1 MVGAAAGGKLR
12 FAEGGAVMRVVKW
25 SYPIARVSGIELKV
39 HATFLLL
46 LAFVAW
52 MYYQNGGWLAAL
64 TGIVFICLLFLCV
77 LLHEFGHAF
86 AARYFGIRT
95 PDITLLPIGGVARLE
110 RMPENP
116 MQELIVAVAGP
127 AVNVVIALVL
137 WLVLGMPMSRRDL
150 MDFEVQGGGMV
161 ERIFQV
167 NVMLILFNLIPAFP
181 MDGGRILRALLG
193 MKFDHGR
200 ATMVAARVGQAI
212 AVVFVVIGIFDNV
225 FLVFIGLFVFSGA
238 QQELRYAKFRSAVT
252 GLRVSDAM
260 ITRFQSFA
268 GTDSV
273 SDAAADAVTDAQ
285 PIFPVTDDR
294 LRVTGMVLRKDLLAR
309 ADEGRA
315 GSVAEIAKAVPVVAA
330 TAGFEDA
337 FALMRR
343 SGNSVLPVVN
353 PAGQV
358 VGLVSLQL
366 LSKRTG
372 VASA

>member
-1 MVGAAAGGKLR
+1 M
-12 FAEGGAVMRVVKW
+12 KW

-46 LAFVAW
+46 LVFVAW
-52 MYYQNGGWLAAL
+52 MYWQSGGAAAAL
-64 TGIVFICLLFLCV
+64 FGVAFILLLFLCV

-127 AVNVVIALVL
+127 AVNVVIAMVL
-137 WLVLGMPMSRRDL
+137 WFVLGMPMGQRDL
-150 MDFEVQGGGMV
+150 LDFEIQGGGLAQ
-161 ERIFQV
+161 RILQV
-167 NVMLILFNLIPAFP
+167 NVMLVVFNLIPAFP

-193 MKFDHGR
+193 MKFDHQR
-200 ATMVAARVGQAI
+200 ATMVAARVGQVI
-212 AVVFVVIGIFDNV
+212 AVGFVIVGFFDNL
-225 FLVFIGLFVFSGA
+225 FLIFIGLFVFSGA
-238 QQELRYAKFRSAVT
+238 QQELRYAKFRSAVAQS
-252 GLRVSDAM
+252 RVSDAM
-260 ITRFQSFA
+260 ISRFQSFA
-268 GTDSV
+268 GSV
-273 SDAAADAVTDAQ
+273 DVADAAADAAKDSQ

-294 LRVTGMVLRKDLLAR
+294 LRVTGMVSRKDLLAR
-309 ADEGRA
+309 ASEGRA
-315 GSVAEIAKAVPVVAA
+315 ARVSEIARVVPTVPA
-330 TAGFEDA
+330 TAGFGDA
-337 FALMRR
+337 FALMQS

-353 PAGQV
+353 PGGQV

-366 LSKRTG
+366 LSRRTG